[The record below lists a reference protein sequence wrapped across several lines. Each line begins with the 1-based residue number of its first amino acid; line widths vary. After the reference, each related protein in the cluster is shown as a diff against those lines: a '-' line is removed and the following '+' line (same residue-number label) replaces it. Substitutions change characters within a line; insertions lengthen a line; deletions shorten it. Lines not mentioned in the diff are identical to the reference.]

1 MSVDLNRQLQEYCRL
16 IDEKQGAL
24 SVEDI
29 LERSGELQVVPRQW
43 DRHSSPERRSVKTL
57 AVGPGR
63 GLAWAAAAFVVI
75 LTVGGLYL
83 AFSGDND
90 QVVDQTTVPTPTTV
104 LTTIPDPTT
113 TLGEVVHGWPST
125 TENPAGLY
133 SWGGACGSS
142 CVMGFMHNGYGSGD
156 VEIRI
161 DALSERPADGGD
173 ATAVSIAGHDGT
185 YRRIDDRRE
194 EWIVDIEATTVAIR
208 LEAEPGTS
216 QADLD
221 EAHAI
226 IDSMWTQSW
235 DNLRGF
241 RLVFSLATDDW
252 DSG

>member
-1 MSVDLNRQLQEYCRL
+1 MSVDLDRQLQEYCRL

-29 LERSGELQVVPRQW
+29 LERSGELQVIPGQW
-43 DRHSSPERRSVKTL
+43 GRHSSPERRSVKTL
-57 AVGPGR
+57 AVGAGR
-63 GLAWAAAAFVVI
+63 GLAWAVAAFVVI

-83 AFSGDND
+83 AFTGDNH

-104 LTTIPDPTT
+104 LTTTPDPTT
-113 TLGEVVHGWPST
+113 ALGEVVHGWPST

-133 SWGGACGSS
+133 SWGGACVDS
-142 CVMGFMHNGYGSGD
+142 CIMGFMHNGYGSGD
-156 VEIRI
+156 VAILIEV
-161 DALSERPADGGD
+161 LPERAASGDD

-226 IDSMWTQSW
+226 IDSMWTQPR
-235 DNLRGF
+235 DNRRGF
-241 RLVFSLATDDW
+241 RLVFTLATDDW